1 MKKSLI
7 TIITLVLMAAVS
19 LTAFLIIKNKEDGK
33 KTAEAEKNAD
43 YALFNFDS
51 DSINKVTFDCPD
63 GVYTAEHID
72 NKWTLTNSDEFTIS
86 ESYVQNI
93 CEYMCTLSATKD
105 YGDADDEKKSVYGLE
120 NPVKITAYSDTDEY
134 TIFVGDPSPT
144 GDIYYVM
151 IGNKSKIYAID
162 SLYSSIFKTSRIM
175 MKDKYLVPY
184 TDDEMSEIKLVKNG
198 STVFDLTYNE
208 DTSSWD
214 LPEEYSKLTIDAT
227 KITTMINVMTRLE
240 VESFLDE
247 NLEDYSKYGFDTPE
261 AELIVTGKDGKT
273 QKLLFSYYGNN
284 AANYTHILF
293 EETGQVATFYTS
305 DVDFIEYTPLHFL
318 SSTINSV
325 YTTDITGFDFKFD
338 DMSSSFIVNITDSI
352 ITCDGSSL
360 SDTQKNSIT
369 IFNNFFSAIT
379 NLKFSDLELEA
390 APDNSEPFMSVK
402 YFFPDG
408 TKKLIE
414 FSSEVDAKHYVFID
428 GEYTGTYIEHSALT
442 GQNSVKEFYGKLLES
457 LTAE

>member
-19 LTAFLIIKNKEDGK
+19 VTAFLIIKNKEDEK
-33 KTAEAEKNAD
+33 KTAEADKNAD
-43 YALFNFDS
+43 YVLFDFDS

-72 NKWTLTNSDEFTIS
+72 SKWMLTNSDEFTIS
-86 ESYVQNI
+86 DSYVQNI
-93 CEYMCTLSATKD
+93 CEYMCALTATKD

-120 NPVKITAYSDTDEY
+120 NPVKITAYSETDEY
-134 TIFVGDPSPT
+134 TIYVGDPSPT

-151 IGNKSKIYAID
+151 TGNKSKIYAID
-162 SLYSSIFKTSRIM
+162 SLYSSIFKTSRLM
-175 MKDKYLVPY
+175 MKDRYLIPY
-184 TDDEMSEIKLVKNG
+184 SDDEIAEIKLVKND
-198 STVFDLTYNE
+198 STVFDLTYDN
-208 DTSSWD
+208 DTSSWN
-214 LPEEYSKLTIDAT
+214 LPKEYSKLTIDAT
-227 KITTMINVMTRLE
+227 KITSMINIMTRLE

-247 NLEDYSKYGFDTPE
+247 NLEDYSKYGFDAPE

-273 QKLLFSYYGNN
+273 KKLLFSYYGNDV
-284 AANYTHILF
+284 ATYTHILF

-305 DVDFIEYTPLHFL
+305 DVNFINYTPSRFIVN
-318 SSTINSV
+318 TINSE
-325 YTTDITGFDFKFD
+325 YSTDITGFDFKFD
-338 DMSSSFIVNITDSI
+338 DKSSSFIVNIADSI
-352 ITCDGSSL
+352 ITCDGTSL
-360 SDTQKNSIT
+360 SDSQQNSIT

-379 NLKFSDLELEA
+379 NLNFTDLDIEA
-390 APDNSEPFMSVK
+390 VADNSDPFMSVK
-402 YFFPDG
+402 YFYPDG
-408 TKKLIE
+408 TKRLIE

-428 GEYTGTYIEHSALT
+428 GEYTGTYIEHAALT